1 MPIGRSTPCIPRR
14 DLSLEGKEAEN
25 RPYRLN
31 AEDEINSWNLLK
43 PIGIIMLCKVQY
55 DLNELMEKEPKVVE
69 EEMS

>member
-1 MPIGRSTPCIPRR
+1 M
-14 DLSLEGKEAEN
+14 EGKEAEN

-31 AEDEINSWNLLK
+31 AENEINSWNLLK

-55 DLNELMEKEPKVVE
+55 DLNELMEKEPKIVE